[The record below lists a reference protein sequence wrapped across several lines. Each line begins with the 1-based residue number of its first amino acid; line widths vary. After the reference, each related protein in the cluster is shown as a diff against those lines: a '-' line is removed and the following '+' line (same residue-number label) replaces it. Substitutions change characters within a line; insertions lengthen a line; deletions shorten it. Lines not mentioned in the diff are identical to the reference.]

1 MSLLDKSAT
10 FHAPNNAVNLG
21 ISFCVG
27 RVAGSYKF
35 FQARISI
42 VVNEYK
48 DQLQVPDSLKCGRNG
63 FATKVF
69 NLTTKG
75 LLHTTFMDLK

>member
-48 DQLQVPDSLKCGRNG
+48 D
-63 FATKVF
+63 
-69 NLTTKG
+69 
-75 LLHTTFMDLK
+75 

>member
-1 MSLLDKSAT
+1 MTRLGFLNDLGRYKCSPNIWQLLGAILTNVTSLNTKVLDKSAT
-10 FHAPNNAVNLG
+10 FHAPNNAVNLC

-48 DQLQVPDSLKCGRNG
+48 D
-63 FATKVF
+63 
-69 NLTTKG
+69 
-75 LLHTTFMDLK
+75 